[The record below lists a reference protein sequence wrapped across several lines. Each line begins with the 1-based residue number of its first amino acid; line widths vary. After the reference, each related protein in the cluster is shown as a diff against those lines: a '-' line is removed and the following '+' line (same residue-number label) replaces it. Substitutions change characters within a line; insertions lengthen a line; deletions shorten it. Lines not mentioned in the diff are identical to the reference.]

1 MSTMSNRTDGGPAFP
16 QISFDEAGL
25 ASKAMQGG
33 VSVRDY
39 FAAAALQ
46 GLLSFSSYD
55 AIAWP
60 DEDNQCRIDV
70 RIAYR
75 YADAMLAERQKEAP
89 NA

>member
-16 QISFDEAGL
+16 QISFDEAGI

-46 GLLSFSSYD
+46 GLLSFSSDD
-55 AIAWP
+55 AG
-60 DEDNQCRIDV
+60 EDNQCRIDV